1 MYSNYVT
8 QEFFHI
14 RKCKNISSTH
24 IFFQL
29 EMNFLVDVWDVHQ
42 HYTCHAET
50 AGGGGGRE
58 TMFRLMSGAA
68 HMSLI
73 QLLPFSFESLLNNA
87 MMVLTLSTVNNNNEG
102 YKVWTNIWKNVL
114 LWYDV
119 HHLAQNLKTITC
131 HWIKIMLQIYKLF
144 FRHRDKKK
152 KELCA
157 WTWKTGPLTVQLIK
171 KSSDGSQPQTITFC
185 LCMLVT
191 AIKLGLWTTTIIW
204 ENYD

>member
-1 MYSNYVT
+1 MELPGNILSNKFRESPLHSNYVT
-8 QEFFHI
+8 QEVFHI
-14 RKCKNISSTH
+14 HKRKTISSTH

-50 AGGGGGRE
+50 AGRGGGRE

-68 HMSLI
+68 HVSLI

-87 MMVLTLSTVNNNNEG
+87 MMVLSEDIG
-102 YKVWTNIWKNVL
+102 QRCQWW
-114 LWYDV
+114 
-119 HHLAQNLKTITC
+119 TITMSATKYEQTFERMYVRR
-131 HWIKIMLQIYKLF
+131 WIKIMLQIYKLF
-144 FRHRDKKK
+144 FRHRDKKRRKKK

-157 WTWKTGPLTVQLIK
+157 WTWNTGPLTVQLIK

-191 AIKLGLWTTTIIW
+191 
-204 ENYD
+204 